1 MKMKLGA
8 YTACLHDKTLD
19 EALAILVSMGL
30 TSVELNAGGFIP
42 SPHCSVDSLLANET
56 SRRNFLAQIAEYGI
70 ELTALNVNGNPLHPD
85 PEVRAKHSKDVV
97 NAIELANK
105 LGVRNV
111 ITMSGNPGGHAG
123 CSTPNWVVEP
133 WDSAYTEILDYQ
145 WNTVAIPFW
154 KETNALAVKAGVK
167 VALEM
172 HPHNLVYNPATMVRL
187 IEETGATNVG
197 AEMDPSH
204 LFWQGIDPVKAIDFL
219 GDRVFFAAAKD
230 IRINEDYC
238 QINGVLDGRF
248 RVLGPDEPKV
258 PLGGHYVCN
267 AWPTNPSWQFVA
279 VGRGHDV
286 TYWGRYLKALEAA
299 NPEIHCNIEHEDFEL
314 GQLEGL
320 ESAARTLHEAAS
332 LD

>member
-1 MKMKLGA
+1 MKLGA
-8 YTACLHDKTLD
+8 YTACLHDKTLG
-19 EALAILVSMGL
+19 EALATLRGL
-30 TSVELNAGGFIP
+30 GLSSVELNAGGFIP
-42 SPHCSVDSLLANET
+42 APHCPVDSLLANET
-56 SRRNFLAQIAEYGI
+56 SRRNFLAEIAEYGV

-85 PEVRAKHSKDVV
+85 PEVRSKHSKDLR
-97 NAIELANK
+97 NAIELASK

-133 WDSAYTEILDYQ
+133 WDSAYTDILIYQ
-145 WNTVAIPFW
+145 WNDVAIPFW
-154 KETNALAVKAGVK
+154 KEINSLSANAGVK
-167 VALEM
+167 VAIEM
-172 HPHNLVYNPATMVRL
+172 HPHNIVYNPATMVRL

-204 LFWQGIDPVKAIDFL
+204 LFWQGIDPVKAIEFL

-230 IRINEDYC
+230 IRINEEYC

-258 PLGGHYVCN
+258 PLGGRYVCN
-267 AWPTNPSWQFVA
+267 AWPNNPSWQFVA

-286 TYWGRYLKALEAA
+286 AYWAKFLTALEAA

-314 GQLEGL
+314 GQVEGL
-320 ESAARTLHEAAS
+320 EFAAQSLHAAS
-332 LD
+332 EASH

>member
-19 EALAILVSMGL
+19 EALGILADMGL

-42 SPHCSVDSLLANET
+42 SPHCPVDSLLANET
-56 SRRNFLAQIAEYGI
+56 SRRNFLAQIADHGI

-85 PEVRAKHSKDVV
+85 PEVRAKHSRDVT

-111 ITMSGNPGGHAG
+111 ITMSGNPGGHAD

-154 KETNALAVKAGVK
+154 KQTNAIAVNAGVK
-167 VALEM
+167 VAIEM
-172 HPHNLVYNPATMVRL
+172 HPHNIVYNPATMVRL

-204 LFWQGIDPVKAIDFL
+204 LFWQGIDPIKAIEFL

-258 PLGGHYVCN
+258 PLGGRYVCN

-286 TYWGRYLKALEAA
+286 AYWGRFLKALEAA
-299 NPEIHCNIEHEDFEL
+299 NREIHCNIEHEDFEL

-320 ESAARTLHEAAS
+320 ESAAQTLHEAAA

>member
-19 EALAILVSMGL
+19 EALGILADMGL

-42 SPHCSVDSLLANET
+42 SPHCPVDSLLANET
-56 SRRNFLAQIAEYGI
+56 SRRNFLAQIADHGI

-85 PEVRAKHSKDVV
+85 PEVRAKHSRDVT

-154 KETNALAVKAGVK
+154 KQTNAIAVNAGVK
-167 VALEM
+167 VAIEM
-172 HPHNLVYNPATMVRL
+172 HPHNIVYNPATMVRL

-204 LFWQGIDPVKAIDFL
+204 LFWQGIDPIKAIEFL

-258 PLGGHYVCN
+258 PLGGRYVCN

-286 TYWGRYLKALEAA
+286 AYWGRFLKALEAA
-299 NPEIHCNIEHEDFEL
+299 NREIHCNIEHEDFEL

-320 ESAARTLHEAAS
+320 ESAAQTLHEAAA